1 MTAPTRFA
9 AAGAPTGSRAAQ
21 GRTIRTEAGARIR
34 CRTGIRRRGDGD
46 LGGRWYGDGG
56 GERLRGFERIEGP
69 EHADVPTDDMGS
81 NVVNGDGG
89 DRLEGGSGADVL
101 TGGAGDDLF
110 RFASGDG
117 ADVIA
122 DFADGEDRIDLRG
135 HTGVGGFGDLKIGRS
150 SSGDAVI
157 DLGGGDQLTLTG
169 VQVSLLDASDFLF

>member
-9 AAGAPTGSRAAQ
+9 AAWATTGSKAAQ
-21 GRTIRTEAGARIR
+21 GRTIRTEAGR
-34 CRTGIRRRGDGD
+34 GYGVVPGFVRRSDGD
-46 LGGRWYGDGG
+46 LGGRRCGDGG
-56 GERLRGFERIEGP
+56 GERLRGFERIAGP

-117 ADVIA
+117 ADAIV

-135 HTGVGGFGDLKIGRS
+135 HTGVGSFGDLTIRQS

-169 VQVSLLDASDFLF
+169 VQVSTLDASDFLF